1 MKINFTKRTIYK
13 PLLFLGK
20 ICKLSQRMAHKFMN
34 KEQKKNV
41 QTAFWAMGIMF
52 ILGLIFYFFDNK
64 KEKEIEEKKDYSP
77 EDLI

>member
-41 QTAFWAMGIMF
+41 QTAF
-52 ILGLIFYFFDNK
+52 YFFDNK